1 MDPRERAD
9 ATLARARARGA
20 FVVTPESATSPM
32 DVTSTVQI
40 PRTLVNSL
48 DTREDDL
55 DDPDRTMVVR
65 VPVQPGEY
73 QHLPAI
79 AQEALT
85 QSVAAPTRPTPSPRP
100 HPGQSPA
107 EQTGVL
113 RPVDGLVPTET
124 GADVPPRS
132 RVSER
137 LDG

>member
-20 FVVTPESATSPM
+20 FVVTPDAATSPM

-40 PRTLVNSL
+40 PRTLVSSL
-48 DTREDDL
+48 DTRDDDL

-65 VPVQPGEY
+65 VPVQD

-85 QSVAAPTRPTPSPRP
+85 QSVAPPYPRP
-100 HPGQSPA
+100 YPREAPA

-113 RPVDGLVPTET
+113 RPVGGLVPTEAET
-124 GADVPPRS
+124 DVAPRS

>member
-9 ATLARARARGA
+9 ATLARARARGS
-20 FVVTPESATSPM
+20 FVVTPDAATSPM
-32 DVTSTVQI
+32 DVTNTVQI
-40 PRTLVNSL
+40 PRMLVDSL
-48 DTREDDL
+48 DTRD

-65 VPVQPGEY
+65 VPVQHGED

-85 QSVAAPTRPTPSPRP
+85 QSVAAPNRPAPSPRP
-100 HPGQSPA
+100 RPHESPA

-113 RPVDGLVPTET
+113 RPVGGLVPTET
-124 GADVPPRS
+124 GHDGPPRS